1 MKSVTM
7 VSFVFTLSFCFSL
20 VAGKALKGTN
30 TNHYLVEVDDNED
43 NNADTVKNASN
54 NADGDDYKFE
64 ADFIGRSS
72 VFNDEDA
79 DMKVKTILDS
89 HVVNKKL
96 PPGYGYGHH
105 GYGYGK
111 K

>member
-54 NADGDDYKFE
+54 NADGDDYKMDVE
-64 ADFIGRSS
+64 YMARSHL
-72 VFNDEDA
+72 FNDEDA
-79 DMKVKTILDS
+79 DFKGGAIVDS
-89 HVVNKKL
+89 VVVNKKL
-96 PPGYGYGHH
+96 YPRYGRQGYGYGRQ
-105 GYGYGK
+105 G
-111 K
+111 